1 MRNLSEKEW
10 EQLSAAGKIC
20 YDEIMQDI
28 EKISLDDEPPDYD
41 REKIRQ
47 AEAAAWQ
54 EVRQAESK
62 ARNKRLAML
71 AACLL
76 LALTAIMLT
85 GKPSVAYQKF
95 WNNLF
100 VKDNGTSMSI
110 SSSSTALLPENWSG
124 CYLPMEIPPGY
135 AIESTESDEF
145 GQSIFYVNADGNYI
159 DFSVNLGDFNVHLDK
174 ENCTLEE
181 MKIGNTDGLLRT
193 KYKNDEIICVSISW
207 IDNDVFFDVS
217 ADNLSSETLLS
228 IAESIMIAE

>member
-1 MRNLSEKEW
+1 MRNLSKKELEKV
-10 EQLSAAGKIC
+10 SAVGTIC

-28 EKISLDDEPPDYD
+28 EQIALDDEPLNYD

-54 EVRQAESK
+54 ELHRAERR

-76 LALTAIMLT
+76 LALTAVMLT

-95 WNNLF
+95 FNNLF
-100 VKDNGTSMSI
+100 VKDNGTSMSVV
-110 SSSSTALLPENWSG
+110 SSSTALLPDDWSG
-124 CYLPMEIPPGY
+124 CYLPVEIPPGY
-135 AIESTESDEF
+135 TIENAESNEF
-145 GQSIFYVNADGNYI
+145 LQSIFYVNADGNYI
-159 DFSVNLGDFNVHLDK
+159 DFSVNLGDFNVHLYK
-174 ENCTLEE
+174 EDCTLEE
-181 MKIGNTDGLLRT
+181 IKIGNADGIMRT
-193 KYKNDEIICVSISW
+193 KYKNNEVAYTSISW